1 VVVAARTQAQWD
13 ARLPGTIFDTVAEIE
28 ARGGRAIGVP
38 TDLSKEAEVERLV
51 EQARA
56 AFGPIDLLVNNAA
69 LTVPGRPPS
78 SDAPAS
84 GAASVSQSPPPAA
97 TPATPSDPAG
107 ARGDRRSAIGGGFLD
122 FPLRG
127 YRLHFDV
134 GVFASF
140 RLMQLVLPDM
150 ISAGRG
156 AIVNISSL
164 ASSVPGEGP
173 YEHPGRPTGFAYGG
187 NKAALEHLTRAVAFE
202 MAVHGIAVNALSPSE
217 PVITPGNLVAAPDT
231 EEWASPED
239 FAEATVRLALVTPDV
254 MTGVVA
260 WSDDVLHPELGR
272 RGWLAEQVAR

>member
-1 VVVAARTQAQWD
+1 MGEGSQRLAGRVALVTGASRGLGKAIALAFADEGAAVVVAARTQAQWD

-164 ASSVPGEGP
+164 ADRPGSPTAGTRPPSS
-173 YEHPGRPTGFAYGG
+173 
-187 NKAALEHLTRAVAFE
+187 
-202 MAVHGIAVNALSPSE
+202 I
-217 PVITPGNLVAAPDT
+217 
-231 EEWASPED
+231 
-239 FAEATVRLALVTPDV
+239 
-254 MTGVVA
+254 
-260 WSDDVLHPELGR
+260 
-272 RGWLAEQVAR
+272 